1 MGLFIDDQKI
11 IRANEDKDV
20 AYLCTAEDS
29 VAGDMLRSLLAD
41 AGIPCM
47 IKDRTFGG
55 TLRVLSGFTGCGCDV
70 FVERAKLAEARELV
84 EAYTSAAV
92 LPEDGET
99 PPSGQEQ
106 DEKNG
111 DADGRPSWT

>member
-70 FVERAKLAEARELV
+70 FVERARLAEARELA
-84 EAYTSAAV
+84 EAYASGTV
-92 LPEDGET
+92 LPADGET
-99 PPSGQEQ
+99 PPPEPEQ
-106 DEKNG
+106 DGKTETS
-111 DADGRPSWT
+111 D